1 MAKSPGEKPIE
12 RKERNWQ
19 IGGFKDSAGKTMVI
33 VKRVVYATQNLLSLM
48 SSQQQ
53 RKDPQEEKI
62 FKCHVNTWDGKCI

>member
-1 MAKSPGEKPIE
+1 
-12 RKERNWQ
+12 
-19 IGGFKDSAGKTMVI
+19 MVI